1 MATRTSEKA
10 ATDAESRQPTDLSQA
25 APQGLTKSDA
35 AGNGKPESKSK
46 DDIELEGMLEGFKDL
61 APDRADGF
69 FQPAPGAFILGRLL
83 GRSIIN
89 KPGRKRQ
96 RAIYQ
101 IKVKQAGAPKTKENP
116 NGEAYMVS
124 GKGDDSVTLPIQRGV
139 TLAMDE
145 RKALEILAPYAESND
160 GVFDVFIRSVE
171 KVEIANGE
179 QTFWRF
185 EIRTKQL
192 KAPSHPIRPYSA
204 RAGSDE
210 EDDIPF

>member
-1 MATRTSEKA
+1 MAKPAKDESTHP
-10 ATDAESRQPTDLSQA
+10 AEDSSGLSQA
-25 APQGLTKSDA
+25 TSPPSGSGQTAS
-35 AGNGKPESKSK
+35 KPDITGKSK
-46 DDIELEGMLEGFKDL
+46 EDIELEQALEGFKDL

-89 KPGRKRQ
+89 KPGRKKQ

-101 IKVKQAGAPKTKENP
+101 IKVKTAGAPKTPQNP
-116 NGEAYMVS
+116 NGEAYMVA

-160 GVFDVFIRSVE
+160 GVFDVFVRSVE
-171 KVEIANGE
+171 KVDIANGE

-210 EDDIPF
+210 EDDVPF

>member
-1 MATRTSEKA
+1 MAKPAKDESHPLNPSSE
-10 ATDAESRQPTDLSQA
+10 ESTGLSQA
-25 APQGLTKSDA
+25 ASQTANAKSDI
-35 AGNGKPESKSK
+35 GSNKSK
-46 DDIELEGMLEGFKDL
+46 EDIELEQALEGFKDL

-83 GRSIIN
+83 GRSIII
-89 KPGRKRQ
+89 KQGRKKQ

-101 IKVKQAGAPKTKENP
+101 IKVKTAGAPKTPQNP

-124 GKGDDSVTLPIQRGV
+124 GKGDDSVTLPIQRGI

-171 KVEIANGE
+171 KVDIAGGE

-210 EDDIPF
+210 EDEIPF